1 MTDDRI
7 TAVHRQRS
15 GLIVLAILAVVAAAM
30 SFWGTRDV
38 WSTGVTPIAN
48 SSDDLGTPVDDVV
61 LPPGPNQ
68 AEFQATCIICHSAW
82 MPLHQPP
89 LGREKWAEIV
99 HKMVA
104 AYGAPASPD
113 DEAQIVAY
121 LLAVQEPHLPLQSR

>member
-7 TAVHRQRS
+7 TAVRRQRS
-15 GLIVLAILAVVAAAM
+15 GLIVLASLTLVATAV
-30 SFWGTRDV
+30 SFWGTRDI
-38 WSTGVTPIAN
+38 WPTAATSASD
-48 SSDDLGTPVDDVV
+48 SSAEIGISVDDVV
-61 LPPGPNQ
+61 LPPGPHQ

-82 MPLHQPP
+82 LPLHQPP

-104 AYGAPASPD
+104 AYGAHASPD

-121 LLAVQEPHLPLQSR
+121 LLAVQEPLQSR